1 MAVQLFCPPESQG
14 FLNVLAG
21 YALFPK
27 LFSIN
32 QERHTTVDV
41 HTLSFIMGD

>member
-1 MAVQLFCPPESQG
+1 MSVQLFCPPESQG

-21 YALFPK
+21 YALFPN

-32 QERHTTVDV
+32 QERHL
-41 HTLSFIMGD
+41 TLLSLWVVNSEFV